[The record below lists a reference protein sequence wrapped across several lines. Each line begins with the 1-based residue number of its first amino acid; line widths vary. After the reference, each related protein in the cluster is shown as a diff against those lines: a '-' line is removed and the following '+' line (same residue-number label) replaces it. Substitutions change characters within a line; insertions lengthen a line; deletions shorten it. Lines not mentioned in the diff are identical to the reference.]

1 MSVEIRV
8 PSLGESVTEAT
19 VAKWFK
25 QVGDAVNAD
34 EPIVELETDKVTL
47 EFNAPASGT
56 LAEIVVEEGGE
67 VEVGALLGSIDQ
79 TGAATRRAAARSD
92 EAVGEA
98 VGDGGLAEPAGTGNG
113 ALSPAVR
120 KLLDE
125 HGLTP
130 EAITPTGPKGNI
142 TKGDVLAAVEAKLKG
157 KVQPA
162 AREPA
167 APKAE
172 AAAQEARPSAR
183 QPARSEPAEV
193 ESARA
198 ARPAP
203 AESQPPPLETAEVR
217 PAPTPTPP
225 SPRVPV
231 RPQPAATR
239 EERVKMTRL
248 RRRIAERLKE
258 AQNSAAILTT
268 YNEADMSAV
277 MALRQRYRDSF
288 EKRHGVR
295 LGFMSFFVKASINA
309 LQAFP
314 AVNAEIDGDEI
325 VYKHHYD
332 IGVAVGT
339 PSGLVVPVIREADRL
354 SFAEVE
360 KAIAE
365 LGIRARDGKLAME
378 DLMGGTFT
386 ISNGGV
392 YGSLMSSP
400 ILNPPQVGILGM
412 HKIQERPMVVNGEIA
427 IRPMMYLALSY
438 DHRIV
443 DGREA
448 VSFLVRVKE
457 CVEDPERLLLD
468 M

>member
-19 VAKWFK
+19 VARWFK

-79 TGAATRRAAARSD
+79 AGAATRPAAVRS
-92 EAVGEA
+92 EKALEAAVGEA
-98 VGDGGLAEPAGTGNG
+98 ASAEPAAAGDG

-125 HGLTP
+125 HGLDP

-142 TKGDVLAAVEAKLKG
+142 TKGDVLAAVEAKLTSKAPPAG
-157 KVQPA
+157 PEAEPA
-162 AREPA
+162 ARDEAPPPVRPA
-167 APKAE
+167 A
-172 AAAQEARPSAR
+172 QR
-183 QPARSEPAEV
+183 EPAEA
-193 ESARA
+193 EPKRA

-203 AESQPPPLETAEVR
+203 AEPQPRVR
-217 PAPTPTPP
+217 EAAPTPGPRIPP
-225 SPRVPV
+225 AQPR
-231 RPQPAATR
+231 PATGR

-268 YNEADMSAV
+268 YNEADMSAA

-339 PSGLVVPVIREADRL
+339 PSGLVVPVIRDADRL
-354 SFAEVE
+354 SFAEIE
-360 KAIAE
+360 KTIAD

-378 DLMGGTFT
+378 ELVGGTFT

-412 HKIQERPMVVNGEIA
+412 HKIQERPVVVNREIA

-468 M
+468 I